1 MKKYKKFQ
9 NKTALNKKAYNFED
23 EIDDTSRSKDE
34 KNADDEFIY
43 ILTSKIKNNF
53 NTENMPESNDD
64 IRETLKRKNK
74 SIDIC
79 TQPNQNRKGL
89 LEQSPKKS
97 KKKVAKKKKKS
108 KSKIGEIKNIS
119 EDTVKKTE
127 NEEIQ
132 KNEEETPTPN
142 GNDNDMEYFYL
153 IDYQTKEK
161 EKEKENNK
169 NNNEGDITPRDEEDE
184 EVNFHTFHENDS
196 KETPENN
203 NYINENNT
211 EKKKNYNFPI
221 FSLNSSNGFN
231 NNNKVNI
238 NTKSSVEGKI
248 RPEKINFEEIKINDN
263 DNKQYKLKK
272 IKFRERK
279 EKREKREKKENK
291 VDDDLLFGKGD
302 DKNEDNSNV
311 KNDNKFSVIYKQ
323 LPKKRKK
330 IITKKKPSA
339 KVSKIILIQSM
350 WKKYK
355 IKKLVDSFRNTN
367 KFISIL
373 DKLLKEKIKLNLLYL
388 FEQINLNDNR
398 SRKSKGLKKSKK
410 RKFKIKNSH
419 QDIDEISG
427 EKSEKA
433 NQHKNSAD
441 NIIENYEAD
450 KNGRNMSN
458 ILFEDR
464 KLFINNDNNI
474 EIDYSNT
481 NDSNTYTY
489 ENNAIDTQSLF
500 NSMNIHHI
508 NSDHNLHNKN
518 LNEYD
523 KKKLDELIAQNK
535 KELSLKNIKI
545 KSNSSYNYSK

>member
-1 MKKYKKFQ
+1 MSDIESVKTNISLGKARENCVFKGNYYRITILSNNLIRLEYNENGIFNDYPTIFATNRYFKKMPSFSVKEDTKFLNITTDLFILEYSKEKPYESSKLLPDSNFRITIKSTNKQWYYNNPEVKNLRGTTFSFDYSKNFSLSKGLYNLDGFASFDDSNRPIIDKDGFIKK
-9 NKTALNKKAYNFED
+9 NPSDSLDMYL
-23 EIDDTSRSKDE
+23 
-34 KNADDEFIY
+34 FIY
-43 ILTSKIKNNF
+43 ENF
-53 NTENMPESNDD
+53 NDALDSYFELTGYPALLPRYAFGVWWNKNEDYNAVTLMDVVNSFNKENMPEANED

-79 TQPNQNRKGL
+79 TQPNQNRTGL

-108 KSKIGEIKNIS
+108 KSKIDEIKNIS

-263 DNKQYKLKK
+263 DNNKYKLKK
-272 IKFRERK
+272 IKFREKK

-350 WKKYK
+350 WKK
-355 IKKLVDSFRNTN
+355 
-367 KFISIL
+367 
-373 DKLLKEKIKLNLLYL
+373 
-388 FEQINLNDNR
+388 
-398 SRKSKGLKKSKK
+398 
-410 RKFKIKNSH
+410 
-419 QDIDEISG
+419 
-427 EKSEKA
+427 
-433 NQHKNSAD
+433 
-441 NIIENYEAD
+441 
-450 KNGRNMSN
+450 
-458 ILFEDR
+458 
-464 KLFINNDNNI
+464 
-474 EIDYSNT
+474 
-481 NDSNTYTY
+481 
-489 ENNAIDTQSLF
+489 
-500 NSMNIHHI
+500 
-508 NSDHNLHNKN
+508 
-518 LNEYD
+518 
-523 KKKLDELIAQNK
+523 
-535 KELSLKNIKI
+535 
-545 KSNSSYNYSK
+545 